1 MKRLAYNW
9 LKEAICKQCGGP
21 LVFQASRR
29 VDATRDGYP
38 TGTCYRVCSKK
49 CATKYNAKEG

>member
-1 MKRLAYNW
+1 MKRTEKNW
-9 LKEAICKQCGGP
+9 LDEAICKVCGGP
-21 LVFQASRR
+21 LIFQASRR

-49 CATKYNAKEG
+49 CVKAYTEDT